1 MKIKP
6 TGGAGARDPLIRPF
20 QLPPTQIGYL
30 TSLFEGYEGIGLVR
44 TLDRSRGIVELW
56 VMPDFEDDFRFLMDA
71 VSRQF
76 PMQPLE
82 KGFA

>member
-1 MKIKP
+1 MEFKS
-6 TGGAGARDPLIRPF
+6 TSGDGVRDPLIRPY
-20 QLPPTQIGYL
+20 QLPPTWIGYL

-56 VMPDFEDDFRFLMDA
+56 IMPDYEEDFRFLMAA

-76 PMQPLE
+76 PIQPLD